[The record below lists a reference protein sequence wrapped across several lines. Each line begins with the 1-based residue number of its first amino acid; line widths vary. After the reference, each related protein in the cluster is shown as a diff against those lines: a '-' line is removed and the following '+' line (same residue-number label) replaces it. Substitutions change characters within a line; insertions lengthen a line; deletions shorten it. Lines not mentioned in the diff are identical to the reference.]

1 MSPEQVTAALPRVR
15 QSQRKVRVGMVISN
29 KMTKTIVVRVSQL
42 VRHPKYDR
50 VMKQSTAFKV
60 HDEANSAKI
69 GDWVKIAETRPLSK
83 DKRWRLVEIL
93 KRASAAPAVP
103 GTEPQESR
111 QKSQRVEPQR
121 GPKEELA

>member
-15 QSQRKVRVGMVISN
+15 QSQRKVRVGMVLSN

-42 VRHPKYDR
+42 VRHPKYNR

-93 KRASAAPAVP
+93 KRASAAPPVP
-103 GTEPQESR
+103 GAEPQESR
-111 QKSQRVEPQR
+111 QKSQRVESQR
-121 GPKEELA
+121 GPKEEHA